1 MFRKP
6 KSLLDDHIK
15 QRFHVTPA
23 DGQSPF
29 DGVLVDYSDTEYKF
43 DSVRVN
49 GHDAASPLIID
60 RVNVS
65 YLQAFAVAPPAVV
78 TGVTH

>member
-1 MFRKP
+1 MFSKR
-6 KSLLDDHIK
+6 SLLEAHIK

-29 DGVLVDYSDTEYKF
+29 DGVLVAFTDTEYKF
-43 DSVRVN
+43 DDVRVN
-49 GHDAASPLIID
+49 GHQAASPLIID

-65 YLQAFAVAPPAVV
+65 YLQAVAVAPPSVV
-78 TGVTH
+78 TGAAK